1 MLKNTCEQ
9 CSQSI
14 VSYVNETERKRK
26 RQAEIKIKKKNYKK
40 NNNKKKLG
48 MMYRHNI

>member
-1 MLKNTCEQ
+1 MIKNTCEQ

-14 VSYVNETERKRK
+14 ASYVNEIERKRK
-26 RQAEIKIKKKNYKK
+26 RQVKIKIKKKIIKK
-40 NNNKKKLG
+40 NNKKKLG